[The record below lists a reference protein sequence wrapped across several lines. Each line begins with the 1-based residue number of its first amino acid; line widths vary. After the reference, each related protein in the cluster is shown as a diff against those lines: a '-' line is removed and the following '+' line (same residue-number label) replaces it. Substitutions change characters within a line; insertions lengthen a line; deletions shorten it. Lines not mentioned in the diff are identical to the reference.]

1 MISTDFSI
9 FLQKKGASEHWLA
22 QRFQLNLR
30 RKAFRAWFYPAKI
43 FNILPFQ
50 LLSCPLNFREKR
62 LLPIFEKYDHICILT
77 VIKNVIMMQVFINMG
92 AFSTPLFESRA
103 IDIKSFSLYKENL
116 LDLQQKFSQYSQIL
130 TSYV

>member
-30 RKAFRAWFYPAKI
+30 RKAFRAGFYPAKI

-50 LLSCPLNFREKR
+50 FLRCPLNFREKR
-62 LLPIFEKYDHICILT
+62 LLPIFEKYDYICIST
-77 VIKNVIMMQVFINMG
+77 VIKTVMMQVFINMG

-103 IDIKSFSLYKENL
+103 IDIKSFSLYWENL

-130 TSYV
+130 T